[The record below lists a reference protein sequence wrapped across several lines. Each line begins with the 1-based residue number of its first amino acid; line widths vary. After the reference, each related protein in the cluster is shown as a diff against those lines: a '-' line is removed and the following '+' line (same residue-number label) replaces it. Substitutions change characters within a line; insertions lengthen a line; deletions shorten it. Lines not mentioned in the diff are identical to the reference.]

1 LTIDGFLKHFVSV
14 HCFKFCRGIF
24 FQGYK
29 CQSKFL
35 FSLSELASDGFRS
48 IDKIGYFPHS
58 IHLYTYHHF
67 RNNILVLMIMM
78 VVVVVIIIV
87 IIIIIINY
95 VPLACV
101 AFEVECYVVNC

>member
-1 LTIDGFLKHFVSV
+1 
-14 HCFKFCRGIF
+14 
-24 FQGYK
+24 
-29 CQSKFL
+29 
-35 FSLSELASDGFRS
+35 
-48 IDKIGYFPHS
+48 
-58 IHLYTYHHF
+58 
-67 RNNILVLMIMM
+67 MIMM